1 MPDISVF
8 SIQAYRELGDRLC
21 QLGGWQRGQVEVQ
34 QFPDGERYQ
43 RVLSAVMG
51 RTVILLGGTCD
62 DHCTLELFDL
72 PNQLANEARSLTL
85 VIPYFGYSTMERSV
99 LPGEV
104 VTAKARARLLSS
116 IPQADL
122 GNHLVFVDLHSAGI
136 PHYLEGGCRHVHLY
150 AKEIVKT
157 MCRSLCGDDFVLA
170 STDSGRAAWVE
181 SLANEMGVGMS
192 FVFKQRLSGAETQVK
207 AVQAMVEGRKVIIY
221 DDMIRTGGSLLS
233 AAQAYLDSGAREVHA
248 VASHGIFPAEALQKI
263 ERSGVIRG
271 LAVTDSHPRA
281 RQLEGEF
288 LKVHSIAPL
297 LVEHLQQSL
306 HRGSSPENK

>member
-1 MPDISVF
+1 MPDICVF
-8 SIQAYRELGDRLC
+8 SIQAYQPLGDRLC
-21 QLGGWQRGQVEVQ
+21 RLSGWPRGQVEVE

-43 RVLSAVMG
+43 RVLSPVMG
-51 RTVILLGGTCD
+51 RQVILLGGTCD

-72 PNQLANEARSLTL
+72 ANQLANEARSLTL

-99 LPGEV
+99 LPGEI
-104 VTAKARARLLSS
+104 VTAKVRARLLSA

-150 AKEIVKT
+150 AKEVIKE
-157 MCRSLCGDDFVLA
+157 MCRELCGDDFVLA

-181 SLANEMGVGMS
+181 SLAMEMGTGMS
-192 FVFKQRLSGAETQVK
+192 FVFKQRLSGAETRVQ

-233 AAQAYLDSGAREVHA
+233 AARAYLESGAQEVHA
-248 VASHGIFPAEALQKI
+248 VASHGIFPSGALERI
-263 ERSGVIRG
+263 ETSGVIRS
-271 LAVTDSHPRA
+271 LAVTDTHPRA
-281 RQLEGEF
+281 RQLESNF
-288 LKVHSIAPL
+288 LKVHSVAPL

-306 HRGSSPENK
+306 R

>member
-8 SIQAYRELGDRLC
+8 SIQAYKELGDRLC
-21 QLGGWQRGQVEVQ
+21 RLGGWQRGEVEVE

-43 RVLSAVMG
+43 RVLSPVMG

-72 PNQLANEARSLTL
+72 ANQLANEARSLTL

-99 LPGEV
+99 LPGEI

-122 GNHLVFVDLHSAGI
+122 GNHLVFVDLHASGI

-150 AKEIVKT
+150 AKEVIKE
-157 MCRSLCGDDFVLA
+157 MCRGLCGDDFVLA

-233 AAQAYLDSGAREVHA
+233 AARAYLDSGAQEVHA

-263 ERSGVIRG
+263 EKSGVIRT
-271 LAVTDSHPRA
+271 LAVTDTHPRA
-281 RQLEGEF
+281 RQLEGHF
-288 LKVHSIAPL
+288 LKVHSVAPL
-297 LVEHLQQSL
+297 LVEHLRQSL
-306 HRGSSPENK
+306 RS

>member
-1 MPDISVF
+1 M
-8 SIQAYRELGDRLC
+8 
-21 QLGGWQRGQVEVQ
+21 
-34 QFPDGERYQ
+34 
-43 RVLSAVMG
+43 
-51 RTVILLGGTCD
+51 GGTCD
-62 DHCTLELFDL
+62 VHCTLELFEL
-72 PNQLANEARSLTL
+72 ANQLANEARSLTL

-99 LPGEV
+99 LPGEI
-104 VTAKARARLLSS
+104 VTAKVRARLLSA

-150 AKEIVKT
+150 AKEIVKD
-157 MCRSLCGDDFVLA
+157 MCHRLCGEDFVLA

-192 FVFKQRLSGAETQVK
+192 FVFKQRVSGAETQVK
-207 AVQAMVEGRKVIIY
+207 AVQALVQDRKVIIY

-233 AAQAYLDSGAREVHA
+233 AARAYLDSGAREVHA

-263 ERSGVIRG
+263 ETSGVIRS
-271 LAVTDSHPRA
+271 LAVTDTHPRA
-281 RQLEGEF
+281 RQLESEF

-306 HRGSSPENK
+306 R

>member
-1 MPDISVF
+1 MADICVF
-8 SIQAYRELGDRLC
+8 SIQAYQELGDRLC
-21 QLGGWQRGQVEVQ
+21 QLGGWQRGQVEVER
-34 QFPDGERYQ
+34 FPDGERYQ
-43 RVLSAVMG
+43 RVLSPVMG
-51 RTVILLGGTCD
+51 RRVILLGGTCD

-72 PNQLANEARSLTL
+72 ANQLANEARSLTL

-99 LPGEV
+99 LPGEI
-104 VTAKARARLLSS
+104 VTAKVRARLLSA

-150 AKEIVKT
+150 AKEIVKN
-157 MCRSLCGDDFVLA
+157 MCRSLCGEDFVLA

-181 SLANEMGVGMS
+181 SLAMEMGVGMS
-192 FVFKQRLSGAETQVK
+192 FVFKQRISGAETQVK
-207 AVQAMVEGRKVIIY
+207 AVQAMVQDRKVIIY

-233 AAQAYLDSGAREVHA
+233 AARAYLDSGAREVHA
-248 VASHGIFPAEALQKI
+248 VASHGIFPAEALHKI
-263 ERSGVIRG
+263 EKSGVIRS
-271 LAVTDSHPRA
+271 LAVTDTHPRA
-281 RQLEGEF
+281 RQLESDF

-306 HRGSSPENK
+306 R